1 MYSKPIALST
11 FACVTA
17 AFLIAPGSV
26 AMAQQPKSPESMLC
40 STSAGGPGFVLVKLS
55 NLTSSSIPKGETLF
69 AKKGDKTIQ
78 FNAAEAIP
86 AGGTVTYSTSEGAFQ
101 VEGNCDGWH

>member
-78 FNAAEAIP
+78 FNARGPFRLKGIVMV
-86 AGGTVTYSTSEGAFQ
+86 GTDDPPVCPNDAKP
-101 VEGNCDGWH
+101 V